1 MYIKVLKVYN
11 EHVAKQQQRRWQESA
26 NSSSGSSTNNNNN
39 KTLILAYGWA
49 FISFF
54 FSFHILFCLNLCVL
68 GIANGRGTV
77 NNINSHNHCY
87 CLDSTNGICLVYI
100 NLNVCCFI
108 TTKPTTT
115 TNSIQKQV
123 QKYKTNSDSRE
134 EFRMQCL
141 FCMML
146 GLLWM
151 NANWM

>member
-1 MYIKVLKVYN
+1 M
-11 EHVAKQQQRRWQESA
+11 QPSS
-26 NSSSGSSTNNNNN
+26 SSSGGGKRAPTAAAAAAP
-39 KTLILAYGWA
+39 KTKITKHSYSHTVERL
-49 FISFF
+49 FHFF
-54 FSFHILFCLNLCVL
+54 FPFYILFCLNLCVL

-108 TTKPTTT
+108 TTKATTT
-115 TNSIQKQV
+115 TNSIQKKQV

-146 GLLWM
+146 GLL
-151 NANWM
+151 